1 MRPDDTEPLVE
12 ETLDGGGDSPFVYER
27 KQTDT

>member
-12 ETLDGGGDSPFVYER
+12 EALAGEGDSPFAYER